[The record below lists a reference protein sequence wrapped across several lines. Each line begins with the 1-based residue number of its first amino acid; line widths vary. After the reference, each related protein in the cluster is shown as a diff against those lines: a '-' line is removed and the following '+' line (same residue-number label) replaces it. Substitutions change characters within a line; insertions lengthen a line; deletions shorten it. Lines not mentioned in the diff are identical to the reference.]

1 MAERRMPSADDYPSN
16 ANGTNA
22 PAKPSHEVPE
32 KIQLRGKVSKR
43 SHGGVFKAA
52 RDEFI
57 SEDAPNVGSYILYD
71 LLLPALKDLILDIA
85 HGSIDMAMGGGGG
98 YRSRRPSYGR
108 NDRSYISYDRYYDD
122 RPVTRRR
129 DRDDDTY
136 RRRRRGERDLSEF
149 TFEYADDAQDALD
162 RMCDQIEEYGD
173 VSVAY
178 FYDICGETVP
188 GDFTKNDWGWTN
200 LAMAKVRGDRRR
212 GYYIDFPR
220 ARAI

>member
-1 MAERRMPSADDYPSN
+1 MAERRMPEVEDYPSN
-16 ANGTNA
+16 ANGSA
-22 PAKPSHEVPE
+22 PTKPTHEPPE
-32 KIQLRGKVSKR
+32 KLQLRGKVSKKSR
-43 SHGGVFKAA
+43 GGVFKAA
-52 RDEFI
+52 KDEFI

-98 YRSRRPSYGR
+98 YRSRRGGYRDSR
-108 NDRSYISYDRYYDD
+108 RDSYISYDRYYDD
-122 RPVTRRR
+122 RPTRRR
-129 DRDDDTY
+129 DRDDDMY

-188 GDFTKNDWGWTN
+188 GDFTKDDWGWTN